1 MDDDLM
7 VDNVDDTSLTQ
18 NWRDYGKQFENTAQ
32 SFSGVARQF
41 DQTAHT
47 YELANHKIA
56 QVHQLRT
63 K

>member
-1 MDDDLM
+1 LM
-7 VDNVDDTSLTQ
+7 ADNVDDTSLMQ

-41 DQTAHT
+41 DKTAQTFDQ
-47 YELANHKIA
+47 ANHKID
-56 QVHQLRT
+56 QIHKPRT